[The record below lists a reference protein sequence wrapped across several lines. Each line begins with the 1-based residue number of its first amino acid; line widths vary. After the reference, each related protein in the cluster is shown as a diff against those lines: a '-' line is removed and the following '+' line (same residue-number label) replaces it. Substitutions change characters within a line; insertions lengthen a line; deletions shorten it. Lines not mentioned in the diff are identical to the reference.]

1 MRQLIFCFILIST
14 LTYGQTEVLSKLWV
28 SEQPLKVNE
37 KITLQAFSLYLDSA
51 EQFKVD
57 EWFTG
62 AIVTEKINKDGAHEA
77 TSASFLVVED
87 EIYFHIQMDYWN
99 FKKGDEFTITY
110 LLLNKDGKEVLYV
123 ETDVDSGYFYIK
135 ENK

>member
-1 MRQLIFCFILIST
+1 MKSLVLGLILIST
-14 LTYGQTEVLSKLWV
+14 LASGQTEVLSKLWV
-28 SEQPLKVNE
+28 CERPLKLNK

-51 EQFKVD
+51 EQFKLD

-77 TSASFLVVED
+77 TSASFLVIED

-110 LLLNKDGKEVLYV
+110 SHTKKNGKDVLYV
-123 ETDVDSGYFYIK
+123 ETDLDSGYFFMSQ
-135 ENK
+135 